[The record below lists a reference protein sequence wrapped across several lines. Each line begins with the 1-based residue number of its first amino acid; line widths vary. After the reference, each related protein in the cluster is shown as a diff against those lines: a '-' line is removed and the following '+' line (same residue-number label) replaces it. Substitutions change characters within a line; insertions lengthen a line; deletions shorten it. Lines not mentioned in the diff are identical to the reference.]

1 MELLRLHAPGP
12 TRRGL
17 ALRPGP
23 QQASPPE
30 GNTQTMQAASWACAR
45 PVHLGAGLDH
55 LWLDPSPVPLALQEA
70 REIVAT
76 LDATVADRGWS
87 LIALD
92 AERWLVG
99 TRDVVE
105 CTTSTPWEAAGREVR
120 MHLPEGRDARLVRA
134 VMNEMQMTLHE
145 HPVNQRRDSV
155 RRQAV
160 NGVWLWGFGAIHA
173 VDVRSLP
180 VLATDDEW
188 LRELWQLHG
197 NPVLATA
204 TDALP
209 GTAAV
214 ADPALIALGA
224 PSGATGEDRVRH
236 AEQTIF
242 APLRRALISGELAMH
257 LNSGQSV
264 LAFDRLSARSW
275 RPISTRSAHPSF
287 VTSATR
293 ATLPVSRAL
302 SATVVPWTT
311 WSPSRA
317 PPSSCKPASIARTGS
332 LGVEGTLATESSSP
346 SARTRSVKVPP
357 VSIPIVR
364 PKRGRV
370 YGL

>member
-1 MELLRLHAPGP
+1 MSVVRVPTVALAVPWLDDALTELQGTAAIADVAPGLAWLLARAPAARVETSDWRAWLLEHCEGGVELLRLHAPGP

-17 ALRPGP
+17 ALRPGA

-30 GNTQTMQAASWACAR
+30 GTAQTMQAASWACAR

-87 LIALD
+87 LSALD

-99 TRDVVE
+99 TRDAIE

-145 HPVNQRRDSV
+145 HPVNQRRDSA

-160 NGVWLWGFGAIHA
+160 NGVWLWGFGAMHA
-173 VDVRSLP
+173 VAVRSLP

-214 ADPALIALGA
+214 ADPALIALSA
-224 PSGATGEDRVRH
+224 PLGATGEDRVRH
-236 AEQTIF
+236 GEQTIF
-242 APLRRALISGELAMH
+242 APLRRALSSGGLTMH
-257 LNSGQSV
+257 LNSGRSV
-264 LAFDRLSARSW
+264 HAFDRLSARSW
-275 RPISTRSAHPSF
+275 RRWLPW
-287 VTSATR
+287 R
-293 ATLPVSRAL
+293 AG
-302 SATVVPWTT
+302 
-311 WSPSRA
+311 
-317 PPSSCKPASIARTGS
+317 RT
-332 LGVEGTLATESSSP
+332 
-346 SARTRSVKVPP
+346 
-357 VSIPIVR
+357 
-364 PKRGRV
+364 
-370 YGL
+370 